1 MAVAGR
7 VATTTRSDLTTYVQR
22 GMEFLW
28 LLTAIVVPLIFVKQ
42 DWMLS
47 EAVNAYVEVP
57 KTTALRTLVGMMTI
71 LWIVEWVLKG
81 GLNRHYNV
89 AQYPTRLKN
98 WLEEQPS
105 RWVVVAAVIYVVVA
119 LISTSLSVAPW
130 RSIWGE
136 VPAQF
141 GYSAYT
147 TISYFLLFAVIATHL
162 KTRPQLWRLL
172 GVTIATGALVALY
185 AIVQHYDFNQ
195 LDMGKL
201 EDIRLNMGEAGHIR
215 VSATMANPVFTGAF
229 LVTSSLFT
237 LGIGLTLLNT
247 LGWTPARIALWVALV
262 AAQLITVYWTG
273 SRGSWLLGVP
283 WGLVALL
290 ALPLLS
296 DVITSLAREKKVPFG
311 ALGLLGTVGILGLLV
326 LLAQLDML
334 DLGESRPLLGT
345 LLDLPVLRLLV
356 GFMGVMGLMG
366 VVILLFPEKFSQ
378 EVRTSAKTILVVASV
393 ILVTL
398 LVITLTPTPSGGPE
412 LDLRD
417 FSGLPDLGILLGMV
431 GLVGGVSI
439 LAIVFAARVGE
450 GVTFLAKGPLVLASG
465 LLIVLLTAGLTLP
478 GTVTPA
484 ASNDP
489 ATTLNQDGDQTPT
502 LSPPPAVVRKG
513 LSYRTEIWEGGLG
526 LVVNRPW
533 FEYESL
539 PLSYLRPA
547 IGYGPELFKYTF
559 PLESPL
565 GGLLSQAH
573 NFFLHHWIEQG
584 ILGLFSSVGLFAAFF
599 IVGLAQLWRNWWTY
613 SATHKWILVALLG
626 AVAGRV
632 VEMLVGVARESDLV
646 PIWILLAI
654 FVVLPSIM
662 GDHREVEAST
672 VPEGQ
677 PGPQRRGR
685 QAGRTGRRERR
696 ARQTRGGSG
705 EGLGSPD
712 FPLLGLLLVSAVVIF
727 IGWLTWDKNVDYF
740 WAGTIAAS
748 SRDQFQEGQLQSS
761 HELMEKAISKAP
773 DIPSYYNSLAGV
785 YDSYRRFATQNPGT
799 DRLSCEE
806 VFDLE
811 PGGQVLRREGLDFAR
826 CAEEAYLSNRRGF
839 EKNTT
844 SPQAKLVLA
853 NSTLDLALI
862 GYGAGPDGNTY
873 PCYIPCDEE
882 AVQYYDELTK
892 MIPSSWPLQNALG
905 TAYLRLGQPQEA
917 LSPLG
922 ASLTISKGAQ
932 SARAYYLEGV
942 AYQQLNDQENTIV
955 SFERGLGVDENGP
968 NSAEIRR
975 QLLNIYNVQAQT
987 LLQQNMSEEAFA
999 YAKKS
1004 VDTSKRP
1011 NETAI
1016 SLYLQGLV
1024 YQQMEELQKAVD
1036 SLEQSL
1042 EVDKNGPHTADA
1054 RRVLADIKTVLEV
1067 QDRGEEESGR

>member
-1 MAVAGR
+1 MAAIGTVE
-7 VATTTRSDLTTYVQR
+7 TTTRSDLTTYVR
-22 GMEFLW
+22 HGMEFLW
-28 LLTAIVVPLIFVKQ
+28 LLTAIGVPLIFVKQ
-42 DWMLS
+42 EWMLS

-57 KTTALRTLVGMMTI
+57 KTTLLRTLVGMMTI
-71 LWIVEWVLKG
+71 LWIVEWVLQG

-89 AQYPTRLKN
+89 ANYPTRLKN

-105 RWVVVAAVIYVVVA
+105 RWVVVAATIYIAVA

-147 TISYFLLFAVIATHL
+147 TLSYFLLFAVIATHL
-162 KTRPQLWRLL
+162 KTRQQLWRLL

-185 AIVQHYDFNQ
+185 AVVQHYNFDP
-195 LDMGKL
+195 
-201 EDIRLNMGEAGHIR
+201 LNLGETGHVR

-237 LGIGLTLLNT
+237 LGLGLTILNT

-283 WGLVALL
+283 WGLIALL

-296 DVITSLAREKKVPFG
+296 DVITGMTREKKVPLG
-311 ALGLLGTVGILGLLV
+311 ALGLLATVGILGTLV
-326 LLAQLDML
+326 LLGQLDML
-334 DLGESRPLLGT
+334 DLGENRPLLGT
-345 LLDLPVLRLLV
+345 LLGLPLLRLLV
-356 GFMGVMGLMG
+356 GFMGVMGLMS
-366 VVILLFPEKFSQ
+366 VLIVTFPERFSQ
-378 EVRTSAKTILVVASV
+378 EVRTSAKAILVVASA

-417 FSGLPDLGILLGMV
+417 FSWLPDLGILLGVV
-431 GLVGGVSI
+431 GLVVGVST

-450 GVTFLAKGPLVLASG
+450 GVTLLSKASLALASG
-465 LLIVLLTAGLTLP
+465 LLIVLLAAGLTLP
-478 GTVTPA
+478 GAGTPA
-484 ASNDP
+484 ASSDP
-489 ATTLNQDGDQTPT
+489 ATTLNQDGDQAPT
-502 LSPPPAVVRKG
+502 ISPPPAGARKG

-533 FEYESL
+533 FAYESL

-573 NFFLHHWIEQG
+573 NFFLHHWVEQG
-584 ILGLFSSVGLFAAFF
+584 ILGLFSSIWLFATLF
-599 IVGLAQLWRNWWTY
+599 IVGVAQLWRNWGTY

-632 VEMLVGVARESDLV
+632 VEMMVGVARESDLV

-654 FVVLPSIM
+654 FVVLPSVM
-662 GDHREVEAST
+662 ST
-672 VPEGQ
+672 PAGVQPSAVPEGT
-677 PGPQRRGR
+677 PGPRRRERRTGR
-685 QAGRTGRRERR
+685 AGRRERR
-696 ARQTRGGSG
+696 ARQTRRGFGEEMGSIAI
-705 EGLGSPD
+705 
-712 FPLLGLLLVSAVVIF
+712 LGLLLVSAVVIF
-727 IGWLTWDKNVDYF
+727 IGWLTWDKNVDYA
-740 WAGTIAAS
+740 WAATIAAS
-748 SRDQFQEGQLQSS
+748 SRDHFQEGDLLRS
-761 HELMEKAISKAP
+761 HELMKQAISKAP
-773 DIPSYYNSLAGV
+773 DVPIYYNSLAGV
-785 YDSYRRFATQNPGT
+785 YDSYRRFGTQNPGR
-799 DRLSCEE
+799 DDLLSCEN
-806 VFDLE
+806 VFGLE
-811 PGGQVLRREGLDFAR
+811 TRSQVLQQQRPDFAR
-826 CAEEAYLSNRRGF
+826 CTEEAYLANRRGF

-853 NSTLDLALI
+853 NSTLELALM
-862 GYGAGPDGNTY
+862 GYGAGPDGDTY
-873 PCYIPCDEE
+873 PCHIPCDEE
-882 AVQYYDELTK
+882 AIQYHEELTQ
-892 MIPSSWPLQNALG
+892 MIPASWPLQNALG
-905 TAYLRLGQPQEA
+905 TAYLRLGRPQEA

-922 ASLTISKGAQ
+922 ASQSIAKGAQ

-942 AYQQLNDQENTIV
+942 ANQQLNDLESAIV
-955 SFERGLGVDENGP
+955 SFERSLGVDENGP
-968 NSAEIRR
+968 NSAEVRR

-987 LLQQNMSEEAFA
+987 FLRENMPEEALA
-999 YAKKS
+999 YAKRS

-1011 NETAI
+1011 SETAI

-1054 RRVLADIKTVLEV
+1054 SRVLAEIKTALKD
-1067 QDRGEEESGR
+1067 QDRGEDEP